1 MKDVSPEQMAGLVQG
16 ATPVQIVILILLGAA
31 VLAATLIIV
40 LNLIKIY
47 TAPLQKEL
55 EDARK
60 DREILLKIKDEIAK
74 ISAALWSKEDIQEK
88 IHSAINEHVIEHH
101 TTTMKTL

>member
-1 MKDVSPEQMAGLVQG
+1 MQNVSPEQMANLVAG

-55 EDARK
+55 DDARR
-60 DREILLKIKDEIAK
+60 DGEILRKIQIDIEK

-88 IHSAINEHVIEHH
+88 IQGAIDKHVIDYH
-101 TTTMKTL
+101 TKTIKTQ